1 MTVWCVYSH
10 NEPMIVIISEG
21 NLQQLPLVLG
31 VTRRRGEGGVV
42 MISRHKDKFI
52 TRIWRDFKCEKV

>member
-1 MTVWCVYSH
+1 
-10 NEPMIVIISEG
+10 MIVIIREG

-52 TRIWRDFKCEKV
+52 TRVWRDFKCEKV